1 MIDHALQQNRSYLQ
15 SAHMRIRDDVDNL
28 SKRTAWL
35 AMAHGRQKLRGLEQ
49 VQSREEILAE
59 VRQIGR
65 LFYTTTERIQTDL
78 KGVEQSSKNLE
89 IVLRQLITSN
99 LAAAG
104 QQPVHVC
111 SSQAKATGPPPQHQA
126 RAEPLSS
133 VPSAPQS
140 VATTSV
146 AAPSSVEQ
154 PRKAAAK
161 RKRS

>member
-1 MIDHALQQNRSYLQ
+1 MQPATRMAHPTPLDIMIDHALQQNRSYLQ
-15 SAHMRIRDDVDNL
+15 SAHTRIRDDVDNL

-65 LFYTTTERIQTDL
+65 LFYTTTERIQADL

-99 LAAAG
+99 LCVSLPSP
-104 QQPVHVC
+104 PVSTM
-111 SSQAKATGPPPQHQA
+111 SST
-126 RAEPLSS
+126 E
-133 VPSAPQS
+133 S
-140 VATTSV
+140 VA
-146 AAPSSVEQ
+146 
-154 PRKAAAK
+154 R
-161 RKRS
+161 